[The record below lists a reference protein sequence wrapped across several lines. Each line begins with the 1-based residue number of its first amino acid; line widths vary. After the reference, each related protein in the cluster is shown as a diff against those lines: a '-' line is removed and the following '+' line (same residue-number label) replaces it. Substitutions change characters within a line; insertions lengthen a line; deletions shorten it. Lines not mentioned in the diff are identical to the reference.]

1 MAKKRLDLSKP
12 IDVPV
17 SPAGAP
23 TRTNGFIRAAQD
35 TSPQRFRSTG
45 AALREQFRM
54 LMAQAKDRAS
64 GLPERDQPRVLNR
77 PLEMGGV
84 VPVTIDPSKVSQT
97 NIYQWSDRTP
107 NLNLNK
113 RLKQHLIDSD
123 YVATKASTGH
133 YANLAKSE
141 IIYKNGSPTIS
152 DLGNHFLR
160 VHAGDHQAEV
170 NRLSDLIDK
179 NDPQTIMEH
188 AAAAGVQVFHDTTSI
203 GSHRLRVL
211 VAPGVYEKGEAK
223 RFTNDAST
231 PITARQDVNRLPEA
245 ARYEKKKN

>member
-1 MAKKRLDLSKP
+1 MARKRFDPKEP
-12 IDVPV
+12 VDVPV
-17 SPAGAP
+17 SPSGAP

-35 TSPQRFRSTG
+35 TSPQRFKSSG
-45 AALREQFRM
+45 AALREQFRT

-64 GLPERDQPRVLNR
+64 GLPARDQSSVLDR

-84 VPVTIDPSKVSQT
+84 IAGTVDPNKVSQT

-133 YANLAKSE
+133 YARLAQNE
-141 IIYKNGSPTIS
+141 ITQKNGNSIIS
-152 DLGNHFLR
+152 DLGTHFLK
-160 VHAGDHQAEV
+160 VHNGDHQAET

-211 VAPGVYEKGEAK
+211 VAPGVLQKGEAK
-223 RFTNDAST
+223 PFRNNTAT
-231 PITARQDVNRLPEA
+231 PITARQDVDSLPKA
-245 ARYEKKKN
+245 ARYEK

>member
-1 MAKKRLDLSKP
+1 MAKKKLDLSKP

-17 SPAGAP
+17 SPSGLP
-23 TRTNGFIRAAQD
+23 TKTNGFIRAAQD
-35 TSPQRFRSTG
+35 TSLQRFRSTG
-45 AALREQFRM
+45 AAMREQFRM

-64 GLPERDQPRVLNR
+64 GLPVKDRQEKLNE

-84 VPVTIDPSKVSQT
+84 VPVTIDQSKVGDEV
-97 NIYQWSDRTP
+97 YQWSDRTP
-107 NLNLNK
+107 NSRLNQK
-113 RLKQHLIDSD
+113 LKQHLIDSD

-133 YANLAKSE
+133 YAKLAQNE
-141 IIYKNGSPTIS
+141 ITYKNNIPTYS

-160 VHAGDHQAEV
+160 VHAGNHQAEV

-179 NDPQTIMEH
+179 NDPQTILEH
-188 AAAAGVQVFHDTTSI
+188 AAAAGVRVFHDTTSI
-203 GSHRLRVL
+203 GSHRVRVL

-231 PITARQDVNRLPEA
+231 PITATQDVDSLPEA

>member
-45 AALREQFRM
+45 AALREQFRT

-64 GLPERDQPRVLNR
+64 GLPARDQSSVLDR

-84 VPVTIDPSKVSQT
+84 IAGMVDQSKVGDEV
-97 NIYQWSDRTP
+97 YQWSDRTP
-107 NLNLNK
+107 NLRLNQK
-113 RLKQHLIDSD
+113 LKQHLKDSD

-133 YANLAKSE
+133 YARLAQNE
-141 IIYKNGSPTIS
+141 ITQKNGTSVIS
-152 DLGNHFLR
+152 DLGTHFLK
-160 VHAGDHQAEV
+160 VHNGDHQAET

-211 VAPGVYEKGEAK
+211 VAPGVLQKGEAK
-223 RFTNDAST
+223 PFRNNAGT
-231 PITARQDVNRLPEA
+231 PITARQDVDSLPKD
-245 ARYEKKKN
+245 ARYGK